1 MQNQMHKTLELL
13 QYDFP
18 LHFAVAERV
27 AALDPDSLNDVK
39 RFFMMGCWGAGA
51 GGASPLNAL
60 IYIGSA

>member
-39 RFFMMGCWGAGA
+39 RFFMMGCWGAG
-51 GGASPLNAL
+51 GR
-60 IYIGSA
+60 GSIPT